1 LFFRLYCDRAYLQ
14 QSFDDKQLY
23 KWKDLVSSLSLGI
36 GSAVV
41 AALVKNSCNNIGFN
55 VAYDLFNPMEF
66 HKYYGLGVFG
76 YAWYIWVICMLLD
89 DFILLVPPTKSYDP
103 FYGQH
108 ILSIILQIILI

>member
-41 AALVKNSCNNIGFN
+41 AALVKT
-55 VAYDLFNPMEF
+55 VA
-66 HKYYGLGVFG
+66 
-76 YAWYIWVICMLLD
+76 VI
-89 DFILLVPPTKSYDP
+89 LV
-103 FYGQH
+103 
-108 ILSIILQIILI
+108 LM